1 MARKTTRAK
10 TTRASKSSGTY
21 QVRATTSFAC
31 SLGTFTP
38 RTVLPSD
45 HPVVVAY
52 PDFFERVDLPTVER
66 ATARP
71 GEVRNVSIPPKPRKK
86 AAEAQESAQ
95 KAAGDAREVSD
106 KEDTAT
112 EPSDAQNE
120 TESS

>member
-10 TTRASKSSGTY
+10 TTRASKSY

-38 RTVLPSD
+38 RTILPSD
-45 HPVVVAY
+45 HPVVAAY
-52 PDFFERVDLPTVER
+52 PGFFERVDLPTVER

-112 EPSDAQNE
+112 ETSDAQND